1 MELKNHRKST
11 LVRRRTHRKT
21 TQGGSGLW
29 AFRVMGLRGSVGL
42 RRKYPGVA
50 GNHPEI
56 AGKLVLEG
64 RVSRVMGH
72 WVTGCTT
79 FAHIWVTGSPEIAS
93 PAFSGL
99 VGATLLHRRH
109 PPEDRGPISL
119 SISDSPSLPTFP
131 FYSVSHTLNRS
142 ALSVS
147 SLCSQ
152 LSL

>member
-1 MELKNHRKST
+1 
-11 LVRRRTHRKT
+11 
-21 TQGGSGLW
+21 
-29 AFRVMGLRGSVGL
+29 MGLRGSVGL

-99 VGATLLHRRH
+99 VGATHRRIGLH
-109 PPEDRGPISL
+109 LPQLSRSHSQSLSLSRLPVSISL
-119 SISDSPSLPTFP
+119 SALNALSDLP
-131 FYSVSHTLNRS
+131 LNRS
-142 ALSVS
+142 ISLSRL
-147 SLCSQ
+147 SLCDRVGGTKKKEEK
-152 LSL
+152 